1 MDIKWENRRNMD
13 LAGLDNENKIKLLEE
28 RLFMFPNL
36 TFNIIKNELNSNL
49 KTLENE
55 FDDEFLN
62 GYKSVMNIIET
73 FSNQYVGD
81 EGIYNEYAHS
91 TNGLS
96 ILNDIQSDEK
106 RITEL
111 IKRLDKEPINTYYE
125 IDRLLNAFLK
135 KSNFNVSNG
144 FREGYCRGCG
154 TIAASWIEAKEEQN
168 FNNEFIFKLNAKEPV
183 RIYDLIKREQDIRI
197 ATMHCALDF
206 EELNANFGF

>member
-1 MDIKWENRRNMD
+1 MDVKWENRRNMD

-36 TFNIIKNELNSNL
+36 TFNIIKDELKSNL
-49 KTLENE
+49 KTLENVS
-55 FDDEFLN
+55 DDFLS
-62 GYKSVMNIIET
+62 GYRSVMNIIET

-91 TNGLS
+91 TSGMS

-106 RITEL
+106 RITAL

-135 KSNFNVSNG
+135 KSNFNVSNE

-183 RIYDLIKREQDIRI
+183 RIYDLIKREQDIKI